1 MQSRHKPSPIS
12 RRARIVALASSTGGP
27 EALQELLAA
36 LPPDFPV
43 PILAVQHLAK
53 GYVSHLVSAL
63 AASCRIRV
71 KLAEHREPLATS
83 TIYIAP
89 DDYHLGVADRHSIEL
104 SGAPP
109 VERFRPSA
117 NWLFSSVAFHFGPGV
132 VAVILSGMG
141 QDGVAGLVEIR
152 RAGGLIVAQD
162 EASSAVY
169 GMPRAAAEANLPD
182 FVLPLPAIAD
192 QLIALSSGLPLVD

>member
-1 MQSRHKPSPIS
+1 MQSRDKPSLDG
-12 RRARIVALASSTGGP
+12 RRAGIVALASSTGGP
-27 EALQELLAA
+27 RALQELLRA
-36 LPPDFPV
+36 LPSDFPV
-43 PILAVQHLAK
+43 PILVVQHLAR
-53 GYVSHLVSAL
+53 GYAGHLVSAL
-63 AASCRIRV
+63 AANCRMRV
-71 KLAEHREPLATS
+71 ELAEHREPLAAG

-89 DDYHLGVADRHSIEL
+89 DDYHLGVADRHSMEL

-109 VERFRPSA
+109 VEGFRPSA
-117 NWLFSSVAFHFGPGV
+117 TWLFSSVALRFGADA

-162 EASSAVY
+162 ETSSTVY

-192 QLIALSSGLPLVD
+192 QLIALAAC

>member
-1 MQSRHKPSPIS
+1 MHSRDEPSLNG
-12 RRARIVALASSTGGP
+12 RRAGIVALASSTGGP
-27 EALQELLAA
+27 RALQELLAA
-36 LPPDFPV
+36 LPSDFPV
-43 PILAVQHLAK
+43 PILAVQHLAR
-53 GYVSHLVSAL
+53 GYAGHLVSAL
-63 AASCRIRV
+63 AANCPMRV
-71 KLAEHREPLATS
+71 KLAEHREPLAAG

-89 DDYHLGVADRHSIEL
+89 DDYHLGVADRHSMEL

-109 VERFRPSA
+109 VEGFRPSA
-117 NWLFSSVAFHFGPGV
+117 TWLFSSVALRFGADA

-162 EASSAVY
+162 ETSSAVY
-169 GMPRAAAEANLPD
+169 GMPCAAAEANLQD

-192 QLIALSSGLPLVD
+192 QLIALAAC

>member
-1 MQSRHKPSPIS
+1 MQSRDKPSEIG

-27 EALQELLAA
+27 RALQELLAA
-36 LPPDFPV
+36 LPSDFSL

-71 KLAEHREPLATS
+71 KLAEHREPLAAG
-83 TIYIAP
+83 TIYLAP

-109 VERFRPSA
+109 IERFRPSA
-117 NWLFSSVAFHFGPGV
+117 NWLFSSVAFHFGSAA

-169 GMPRAAAEANLPD
+169 GMPGAAADARLPD
-182 FVLPLPAIAD
+182 FILPLPAIAD
-192 QLIALSSGLPLVD
+192 RLMALAASW

>member
-27 EALQELLAA
+27 RALQDLLAA
-36 LPPDFPV
+36 LPSDFPL

-53 GYVSHLVSAL
+53 GYARHLVSAL
-63 AASCRIRV
+63 AAHCQMRV
-71 KLAEHREPLATS
+71 KLAEHRESLAS
-83 TIYIAP
+83 GTIYIAP
-89 DDYHLGVADRHSIEL
+89 DDCHLGVADCHSIEL

-117 NWLFSSVAFHFGPGV
+117 NWLFSSVALHFGAGA
-132 VAVILSGMG
+132 VAVILSGIG
-141 QDGVAGLVEIR
+141 QDGIAGLMEIR
-152 RAGGLIVAQD
+152 KAGGLVVAQD

-169 GMPRAAAEANLPD
+169 GMPRAAAEASLPD
-182 FVLPLPAIAD
+182 FVLPLSAIAD
-192 QLIALSSGLPLVD
+192 QLIVLAAS

>member
-1 MQSRHKPSPIS
+1 MQSCSNSSPNG

-27 EALQELLAA
+27 RALQELLAA
-36 LPPDFPV
+36 LPSDFPV

-53 GYVSHLVSAL
+53 GYAGHLVSAL
-63 AASCRIRV
+63 VANCRMRV
-71 KLAEHREPLATS
+71 KLAEHREPLAAG
-83 TIYIAP
+83 TIYIGP

-104 SGAPP
+104 AGAPP
-109 VERFRPSA
+109 VEGFRPSA
-117 NWLFSSVAFHFGPGV
+117 TWLFSSVALHFGEVG

-162 EASSAVY
+162 EASSVVY
-169 GMPRAAAEANLPD
+169 GMPRAAAEARLPD
-182 FVLPLPAIAD
+182 FVLPLPAIAQ
-192 QLIALSSGLPLVD
+192 QLIALTTSW

>member
-1 MQSRHKPSPIS
+1 MQSRDKPSLNG
-12 RRARIVALASSTGGP
+12 RRAGIVALASSTGGP
-27 EALQELLAA
+27 RALQELLTA
-36 LPPDFPV
+36 LPSDFPV
-43 PILAVQHLAK
+43 PILVVQHLAR
-53 GYVSHLVSAL
+53 GYAGHLVSAL
-63 AASCRIRV
+63 AANCRNRV
-71 KLAEHREPLATS
+71 KLAEHREPLDVG

-109 VERFRPSA
+109 LEGFRPSA
-117 NWLFSSVAFHFGPGV
+117 TWLFSSVALRFSADA

-152 RAGGLIVAQD
+152 RTGGLIVAQD

-182 FVLPLPAIAD
+182 LVLPLPAIAN
-192 QLIALSSGLPLVD
+192 QLIALAASW

>member
-1 MQSRHKPSPIS
+1 MQSRDKPSEIG
-12 RRARIVALASSTGGP
+12 RQARIVGLASSTGGP
-27 EALQELLAA
+27 RALQELLAA
-36 LPPDFPV
+36 LPSDFSL

-71 KLAEHREPLATS
+71 KLAEHREPLAAG
-83 TIYIAP
+83 TIYLAP

-109 VERFRPSA
+109 IERFRPSA
-117 NWLFSSVAFHFGPGV
+117 NWLFSSVAFHFGSAA

-169 GMPRAAAEANLPD
+169 GMPGAAADARLPD
-182 FVLPLPAIAD
+182 FILPLPAIAD
-192 QLIALSSGLPLVD
+192 RLMALAASW